1 MTNAEMVTTFK
12 IRTDVFETPVGC
24 FDYHADAAKACE
36 RVDML
41 PDLCISH
48 RVEMAK
54 VRDLLKALNEHVAP
68 DHRGFATPIKDQA
81 EEYSFTPLQ
90 CPTADLSALV
100 WIPEKY
106 WHLVAFAV
114 EGNSEGYYVH
124 VGAILRGEYNKATEY
139 IEFGLAKTYSP
150 ESAYQIAK
158 EASRF
163 LVAAQWN

>member
-1 MTNAEMVTTFK
+1 MNGAEMVTTFK

-41 PDLCISH
+41 PELCISH
-48 RVEMAK
+48 RVEMTK
-54 VRDLLKALNEHVAP
+54 VSDLLKALNEHVAP
-68 DHRGFATPIKDQA
+68 DHRGFATRIKDQA
-81 EEYSFTPLQ
+81 EEYPFSTLQ
-90 CPTADLSALV
+90 YLDEPCIYV
-100 WIPEKY
+100 PEKY
-106 WHLVAFAV
+106 WKLLAFAV

-124 VGAILRGEYNKATEY
+124 VGVILSGKSSQYV
-139 IEFGLAKTYSP
+139 EFGLAKTYSP